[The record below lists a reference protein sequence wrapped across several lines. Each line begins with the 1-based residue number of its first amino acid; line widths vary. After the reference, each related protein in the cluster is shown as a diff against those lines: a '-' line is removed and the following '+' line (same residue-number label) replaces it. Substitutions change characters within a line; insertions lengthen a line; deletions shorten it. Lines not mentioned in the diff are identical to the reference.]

1 MWKTNS
7 GFPKDFLWGGAIAAN
22 QAEGA
27 WNLDGKGPS
36 IADIEILPEQ
46 YSRTEIVGMKHT
58 KEDIEKAL
66 KDESGYYPRRSAIDF
81 YHTYKEDIALL
92 AEMGFN
98 SSDLF

>member
-46 YSRTEIVGMKHT
+46 YSAQK
-58 KEDIEKAL
+58 
-66 KDESGYYPRRSAIDF
+66 S
-81 YHTYKEDIALL
+81 
-92 AEMGFN
+92 
-98 SSDLF
+98 